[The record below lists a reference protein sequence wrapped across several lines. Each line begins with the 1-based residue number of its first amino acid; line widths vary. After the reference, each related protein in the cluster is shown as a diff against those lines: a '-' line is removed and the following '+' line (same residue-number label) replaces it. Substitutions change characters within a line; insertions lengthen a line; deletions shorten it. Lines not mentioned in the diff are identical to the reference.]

1 MAYVSQENKAELAPA
16 IKKVLNKYGMKGS
29 ISIRHH
35 STLVVTLQSG
45 AIQFEHSHGDGYTQ
59 VNVYHIESHYEG
71 HAKAFLLELLAAMKG
86 PSYFN
91 NDDAMTDYFHRSH
104 YTDINIG
111 KWNKPYFLQD
121 LHKPKKAKVAK
132 TASKKLVK
140 ASKTTSFNGWTPE
153 VIQGSKGKP
162 MTYVKFVEGMNEK
175 TTISDGDTAEDL
187 ARMNN
192 KELDKVVDRLVD
204 SYPTLAELLMS
215 RIGFAMLD
223 KDGL

>member
-1 MAYVSQENKAELAPA
+1 MAYVSQEDKKALAPA

-86 PSYFN
+86 PNYFN

-132 TASKKLVK
+132 KM
-140 ASKTTSFNGWTPE
+140 
-153 VIQGSKGKP
+153 SKGIKVP
-162 MTYVKFVEGMNEK
+162 AKATFTPAVEDIARMTNNQRDKFVDDMV
-175 TTISDGDTAEDL
+175 
-187 ARMNN
+187 R
-192 KELDKVVDRLVD
+192 
-204 SYPTLAELLMS
+204 SYPNLADELLTK
-215 RIGFAMLD
+215 IGF
-223 KDGL
+223 GLMDAEA